1 MSRQWFIGPLV
12 VLLAAPAL
20 AEEPSGSAEEGF
32 GLLREG
38 ARVLMESLFSEMEP
52 ALDDMQQGL
61 GEALRRMEPMMRDLG
76 AMMGELDNYHA
87 PEMLPNGD
95 IIIRRKS
102 PGEIVAEPGGEIEI

>member
-32 GLLREG
+32 SLLREG

-52 ALDDMQQGL
+52 ALDDMQEGL

>member
-20 AEEPSGSAEEGF
+20 AQERSGSAEEGF
-32 GLLREG
+32 SLLRQG
-38 ARVLMESLFSEMEP
+38 ARVLMESLFSEVQP
-52 ALDDMQQGL
+52 ALDDMRQGL
-61 GEALRRMEPMMRDLG
+61 GEALRQMEPMMRDLG
-76 AMMGELDNYHA
+76 AMMGEIDNYRA

-102 PGEIVAEPGGEIEI
+102 PGEIVAGPGGEIEI

>member
-20 AEEPSGSAEEGF
+20 AEETGASPEDGF
-32 GLLREG
+32 SLLREG

-61 GEALRRMEPMMRDLG
+61 G
-76 AMMGELDNYHA
+76 
-87 PEMLPNGD
+87 
-95 IIIRRKS
+95 
-102 PGEIVAEPGGEIEI
+102 